1 MYLAVK
7 NNITKSAIGLFLAL
21 SILPL
26 SAHANSSADNK
37 AKGRQIALEADKRES
52 GFGNSEELLKM
63 TLRDSRGNERVRE
76 MRIRVLERA
85 DGGDWSMTVFDN
97 PRDVKG
103 TALLTYS
110 NGLEPDDQ
118 WFYLPALKRVKR
130 ISSKNRSG
138 SFMGSEFAFED
149 MSAFEEVKYD
159 YEFIREEP
167 CGEQTCFVTTWTP
180 LYENS
185 GYSKAIVWQDTTE
198 YRTHKIEYYN
208 QQGEF
213 YKTLIAK
220 DYKLYKERFW
230 RPMTLVMT
238 NHKTEKETLLNYKDY
253 QFDLGFTESDFS
265 QSALKRFR

>member
-1 MYLAVK
+1 MQH
-7 NNITKSAIGLFLAL
+7 L
-21 SILPL
+21 SKLIAGVVLTCSL
-26 SAHANSSADNK
+26 NTAYAEVTSESDIADSK
-37 AKGRQIALEADKRES
+37 AKGKQIAMEADKRES
-52 GFGNSEELLKM
+52 GFGNSEETLKM
-63 TLRDSRGNERVRE
+63 TLRDSRGNERTRE
-76 MRIRVLERA
+76 MRIRVLEQA

-149 MSAFEEVKYD
+149 MSAFELKKYD
-159 YEFIREEP
+159 YEFIGEKP
-167 CGEQTCFVTTWTP
+167 CGENTCYLTSWTP

-185 GYSKAIVWQDTTE
+185 GYSKAIIWQDTKE
-198 YRTHKIEYYN
+198 YRTYKMEFYN
-208 QQGEF
+208 QQGDF
-213 YKTLIAK
+213 YKTLIYK
-220 DYKLYKERFW
+220 DYKLFKERFW
-230 RPMTLVMT
+230 RPMSMTMT
-238 NHKTEKETLLNYKDY
+238 NHKTKKETLLEYKDY
-253 QFDLGFTESDFS
+253 QFALGLTESDFT